1 MKISPLN
8 IKRQEFSK
16 GIRGYDTD
24 EVEAFLTKLADEF
37 ENLQRENDTLIKDL
51 ENAKEKLSEFR
62 RIEKNLQDT
71 LLKAQESSSKS
82 IESTKKQSTLMVK
95 EAEVKASQILEK
107 AREDANEIR
116 TAVIHL
122 RDERDLIVSKLKSII
137 HSQAQLVELK
147 LSSGEEKP
155 DAEQFS
161 FEIKKKLD
169 VDIDD
174 IVKKLL

>member
-8 IKRQEFSK
+8 IKRQKFSK
-16 GIRGYDTD
+16 KIRGFDPD
-24 EVEAFLTKLADEF
+24 EVEAFLAKLADEF
-37 ENLQRENDTLIKDL
+37 ENLQRVNDTLTKEL
-51 ENAKEKLSEFR
+51 ENAKEKLSEYR

-71 LLKAQESSSKS
+71 LLRAQESSSKS
-82 IESTKKQSTLMVK
+82 IESTKRQSTLMVK

-116 TAVIHL
+116 TAVLHL

-147 LSSGEEKP
+147 LTSGDEET
-155 DAEQFS
+155 DADQFS
-161 FEIKKKLD
+161 FENKEKLK

>member
-8 IKRQEFSK
+8 IKRQEFSRR
-16 GIRGYDTD
+16 IRGYDKE
-24 EVEAFLTKLADEF
+24 EVDAFLTRLADEF
-37 ENLQRENDTLIKDL
+37 ENLQSENDALTKEL
-51 ENAKEKLSEFR
+51 ENAKEKLSEYR

-71 LLKAQESSSKS
+71 LLKAQENSSKS
-82 IESTKKQSTLMVK
+82 IESTKKQATLMVK

-147 LSSGEEKP
+147 LSSGEEEP
-155 DAEQFS
+155 DAELFN
-161 FEIKKKLD
+161 FESKKKLD
-169 VDIDD
+169 LDIDD

>member
-8 IKRQEFSK
+8 IKRQKFSK
-16 GIRGYDTD
+16 KIRGFDPD
-24 EVEAFLTKLADEF
+24 EVEAFLAKLADEF
-37 ENLQRENDTLIKDL
+37 ENLQRVNDTLTKEL
-51 ENAKEKLSEFR
+51 ENAREKLAEFR

-71 LLKAQESSSKS
+71 LLRAQESSSKS
-82 IESTKKQSTLMVK
+82 IESTKRQSTLMIK

-116 TAVIHL
+116 TAVLHL

-147 LSSGEEKP
+147 LTSGEEET

-161 FEIKKKLD
+161 FESKEKLK

>member
-16 GIRGYDTD
+16 TIRGYDTV
-24 EVEAFLTKLADEF
+24 EVEAFLSKLADEF
-37 ENLQRENDTLIKDL
+37 ENLQRENDTLTKEL
-51 ENAKEKLSEFR
+51 ENAKEKLSEYK

-82 IESTKKQSTLMVK
+82 IESTKRQSSLMVK

-147 LSSGEEKP
+147 LSSGEEAL
-155 DAEQFS
+155 DAEKFS
-161 FEIKKKLD
+161 FTNKKKLD
-169 VDIDD
+169 VNVDD
-174 IVKKLL
+174 IVNKLL

>member
-16 GIRGYDTD
+16 TIRGYDKE
-24 EVEAFLTKLADEF
+24 EVDAFLTKLADEF
-37 ENLQRENDTLIKDL
+37 ESTQRENDTLTKELD
-51 ENAKEKLSEFR
+51 NAKEKLSEYR

-71 LLKAQESSSKS
+71 LLKAQENSSKS
-82 IESTKKQSTLMVK
+82 IESTKKQATLMVK

-107 AREDANEIR
+107 ARENANEIR

-147 LSSGEEKP
+147 LSSGEEEP
-155 DAEQFS
+155 DPEQFN
-161 FEIKKKLD
+161 FESKKKLD

-174 IVKKLL
+174 IVNKLL

>member
-8 IKRQEFSK
+8 IKRQEFSRR
-16 GIRGYDTD
+16 IRGYDKE
-24 EVEAFLTKLADEF
+24 EVDAFLTRLADEF
-37 ENLQRENDTLIKDL
+37 ENLQSENDALTKEL
-51 ENAKEKLSEFR
+51 ENTKEKLSEYR

-71 LLKAQESSSKS
+71 LLKAQENSSKS
-82 IESTKKQSTLMVK
+82 IESTKKQATLMVK

-147 LSSGEEKP
+147 LSSGEEEP
-155 DAEQFS
+155 DAEQFN
-161 FEIKKKLD
+161 FESKKKLD
-169 VDIDD
+169 LDIDD

>member
-8 IKRQEFSK
+8 IKRQEFSRR
-16 GIRGYDTD
+16 IRGYDKE
-24 EVEAFLTKLADEF
+24 EVDAFLTRLADEF
-37 ENLQRENDTLIKDL
+37 ENLQSENDTLTKEL

-71 LLKAQESSSKS
+71 LLKAQENSSKS
-82 IESTKKQSTLMVK
+82 IESTKKQATLMVK

-107 AREDANEIR
+107 ARENANEIR

-147 LSSGEEKP
+147 LSSGEEAP
-155 DAEQFS
+155 DAEQFN
-161 FEIKKKLD
+161 FESKKKLD
-169 VDIDD
+169 LDIDD

>member
-8 IKRQEFSK
+8 IKRQEFSRR
-16 GIRGYDTD
+16 IRGYDKE
-24 EVEAFLTKLADEF
+24 EVDAFLTRLADEF
-37 ENLQRENDTLIKDL
+37 ENLQSENDTLTKEL
-51 ENAKEKLSEFR
+51 ENAKEKLSEYR

-71 LLKAQESSSKS
+71 LLKAQENSSKS
-82 IESTKKQSTLMVK
+82 IESTKKQATLMVK

-107 AREDANEIR
+107 ARENANEIR

-147 LSSGEEKP
+147 LSSGKEET
-155 DAEQFS
+155 DAEQFN
-161 FEIKKKLD
+161 FESKKKLD
-169 VDIDD
+169 LDIDD

>member
-16 GIRGYDTD
+16 SIRGYDTD

-37 ENLQRENDTLIKDL
+37 ENLQRENDTLFKEL
-51 ENAKEKLSEFR
+51 ENAKEKLSEYR

-82 IESTKKQSTLMVK
+82 IESTKKQYTLMVK

-147 LSSGEEKP
+147 LSSGEEEP

-161 FEIKKKLD
+161 FESKKKLD

>member
-16 GIRGYDTD
+16 TIRGFDPD
-24 EVEAFLTKLADEF
+24 EVEAFLSKLADEF
-37 ENLQRENDTLIKDL
+37 ETLQRVNDSLTKEL

-71 LLKAQESSSKS
+71 LLRAQESSSKS
-82 IESTKKQSTLMVK
+82 IESTKRQSTLMVK

-116 TAVIHL
+116 TAVLHL

-147 LSSGEEKP
+147 LTSGEEET
-155 DAEQFS
+155 DADQFS
-161 FEIKKKLD
+161 FENKEKLN

>member
-8 IKRQEFSK
+8 IKRQEFSRR
-16 GIRGYDTD
+16 IRGYDKE
-24 EVEAFLTKLADEF
+24 EVDAFLTRLADEF
-37 ENLQRENDTLIKDL
+37 ENLQSENDTLTKEL
-51 ENAKEKLSEFR
+51 ENAKEKLSEYR

-71 LLKAQESSSKS
+71 LLKAQENSSKS
-82 IESTKKQSTLMVK
+82 IESTKKQATLMVK

-107 AREDANEIR
+107 ARENANEIR

-147 LSSGEEKP
+147 LSSGEEET
-155 DAEQFS
+155 DAEQFN
-161 FEIKKKLD
+161 FESKKKLD
-169 VDIDD
+169 LDIDD

>member
-8 IKRQEFSK
+8 IKRQEFGKS
-16 GIRGYDTD
+16 IRGYDVD
-24 EVEAFLTKLADEF
+24 EVEAFLSKLADEF
-37 ENLQRENDTLIKDL
+37 ETLQRENDTLTKELDS
-51 ENAKEKLSEFR
+51 AKEKLSEYR

-82 IESTKKQSTLMVK
+82 IESTKKQSSLMVK

-137 HSQAQLVELK
+137 HSQAQIVELK
-147 LSSGEEKP
+147 LGSGEEQP
-155 DAEQFS
+155 DAEQFG
-161 FEIKKKLD
+161 FENKKKLD

>member
-16 GIRGYDTD
+16 TIRGYDTV
-24 EVEAFLTKLADEF
+24 EVEAFLSKLADEF
-37 ENLQRENDTLIKDL
+37 ETLQRENDTLTKEL
-51 ENAKEKLSEFR
+51 ENAKEKLSEYK

-82 IESTKKQSTLMVK
+82 IESTKRQSSLMVK

-147 LSSGEEKP
+147 LSSGEEAL
-155 DAEQFS
+155 DAEKFS
-161 FEIKKKLD
+161 FTNKKKLD
-169 VDIDD
+169 VNVDD
-174 IVKKLL
+174 IVNKLL

>member
-8 IKRQEFSK
+8 IKRQEFSRR
-16 GIRGYDTD
+16 IRGYDKE
-24 EVEAFLTKLADEF
+24 EVDAFLTRLADEF
-37 ENLQRENDTLIKDL
+37 ENLQSENDTLTKEL
-51 ENAKEKLSEFR
+51 ENAKEKLSEYR

-71 LLKAQESSSKS
+71 LLKAQENSSKS
-82 IESTKKQSTLMVK
+82 IESTKKQATLMVK

-107 AREDANEIR
+107 ARENANEIR

-147 LSSGEEKP
+147 LSSSEEET
-155 DAEQFS
+155 DAEQFN
-161 FEIKKKLD
+161 FESKKKLD
-169 VDIDD
+169 LDIDD

>member
-16 GIRGYDTD
+16 AIRGYNTD
-24 EVEAFLTKLADEF
+24 EVEAFLSKLSDEF
-37 ENLQRENDTLIKDL
+37 ESLQRENSTLTKEL
-51 ENAKEKLSEFR
+51 ENAKEKLSEYR

-82 IESTKKQSTLMVK
+82 IESTKRQSSLMVK

-147 LSSGEEKP
+147 LSSGKEQS

-161 FEIKKKLD
+161 FASKKKLD
-169 VDIDD
+169 IDIDD
-174 IVKKLL
+174 IVNKLL

>member
-8 IKRQEFSK
+8 IKRQEFSRR
-16 GIRGYDTD
+16 IRGYDKE
-24 EVEAFLTKLADEF
+24 EVDAFLTRLADEF
-37 ENLQRENDTLIKDL
+37 ENLQSENDALTKEL
-51 ENAKEKLSEFR
+51 ENAKEKLSEYR

-71 LLKAQESSSKS
+71 LLKAQENSSKS
-82 IESTKKQSTLMVK
+82 IESTKKQATLMVK

-147 LSSGEEKP
+147 LSSGEEEP
-155 DAEQFS
+155 DAEQFN
-161 FEIKKKLD
+161 FESKKKLD
-169 VDIDD
+169 LDIDD

>member
-16 GIRGYDTD
+16 GIRGYDKE
-24 EVEAFLTKLADEF
+24 EVDAFLTKLADEF
-37 ENLQRENDTLIKDL
+37 ESLQRVNDSLTKEL
-51 ENAKEKLSEFR
+51 ENAKEKLGEYR

-71 LLKAQESSSKS
+71 LLKAQENSSKS
-82 IESTKKQSTLMVK
+82 IESTKKQATLMVK

-137 HSQAQLVELK
+137 HSQAQIVELK
-147 LSSGEEKP
+147 LGSGEEEH
-155 DAEQFS
+155 DAEQFN
-161 FEIKKKLD
+161 FESKKKLD

-174 IVKKLL
+174 IVNKLL

>member
-8 IKRQEFSK
+8 IKRQKFSK
-16 GIRGYDTD
+16 KIRGFDPD
-24 EVEAFLTKLADEF
+24 EVEAFLAKLADEF
-37 ENLQRENDTLIKDL
+37 ENLQRVNDTLTKEF
-51 ENAKEKLSEFR
+51 ENAKEKLSEYR

-71 LLKAQESSSKS
+71 LLRAQESSSKS
-82 IESTKKQSTLMVK
+82 IESTKRQSTLMVK

-116 TAVIHL
+116 TAVLHL

-147 LSSGEEKP
+147 LTSGDEET
-155 DAEQFS
+155 DADQFS
-161 FEIKKKLD
+161 FENKEKLK